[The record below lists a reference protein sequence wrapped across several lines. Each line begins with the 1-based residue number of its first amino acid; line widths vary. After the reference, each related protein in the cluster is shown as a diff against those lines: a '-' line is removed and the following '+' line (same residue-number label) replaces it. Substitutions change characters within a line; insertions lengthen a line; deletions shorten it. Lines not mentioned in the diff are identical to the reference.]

1 MPTPAH
7 IQRLVA
13 SELAAALSAHTWTTA
28 IPAVAAAFR
37 RVPDYQLED
46 LGSLKVSVVPGP
58 IGVNGNDQ
66 GQPRGADFF
75 EVGVGIVLARH
86 VGSDQEIADLE
97 DLNMAIVDAIR
108 SYHVTLADLPYADWT
123 DISIPTPYDR
133 EALTERNVFL
143 SQIEVMWMVPQDK
156 LAAPEPPA
164 P

>member
-13 SELAAALSAHTWTTA
+13 TELAAALSEVTWTTA
-28 IPAVAAAFR
+28 IPAIAATFR

-46 LGSLKVSVVPGP
+46 LGTLKVSVVPGP
-58 IGVNGNDQ
+58 IGVNQNDQ

-75 EVGVGIVLARH
+75 DIGVGIVIAKH
-86 VGSDQEIADLE
+86 VGGEQEIADLE

-108 SYHVTLADLPYADWT
+108 SYHVTLAQIPYADWT
-123 DISIPTPYDR
+123 DISIATPYDR

-143 SQIEVMWMVPQDK
+143 SQVEVMWMVPQDK
-156 LAAPEPPA
+156 LAAPA
-164 P
+164 S

>member
-13 SELAAALSAHTWTTA
+13 TELASALSAYTWTES
-28 IPAVAAAFR
+28 IPEITAAFR

-58 IGVNGNDQ
+58 IGVNQNDQ
-66 GQPRGADFF
+66 GQPRGSDFF

-86 VGSDQEIADLE
+86 VGSDQDIADLE

-108 SYHVTLADLPYADWT
+108 SYHITLAGLSYADWT

-156 LAAPEPPA
+156 LAAQTLPE
-164 P
+164 

>member
-1 MPTPAH
+1 MPTAAH

-13 SELAAALSAHTWTTA
+13 DELATALSTYTWTESIPEITA
-28 IPAVAAAFR
+28 TFR

-46 LGSLKVSVVPGP
+46 LGTLKVSIVPGP
-58 IGVNGNDQ
+58 VSVNQNDQ

-86 VGSDQEIADLE
+86 IGSDEEIADLE

-108 SYHVTLADLPYADWT
+108 SYHITLANLDNSDWT
-123 DISIPTPYDR
+123 DISIPVPYDR

-143 SQIEVMWMVPQDK
+143 SQIEVMFLVPQDK
-156 LAAPEPPA
+156 VAAPPEE
-164 P
+164 